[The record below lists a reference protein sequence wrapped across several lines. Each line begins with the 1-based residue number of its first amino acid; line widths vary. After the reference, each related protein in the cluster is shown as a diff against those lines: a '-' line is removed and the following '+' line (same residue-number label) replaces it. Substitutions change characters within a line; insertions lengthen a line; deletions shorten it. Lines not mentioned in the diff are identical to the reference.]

1 MILEDTIK
9 KASSLLKYH
18 NIPSYE
24 LDAQLI
30 LSDILGVTK
39 EFLIVNNQIKI
50 NKKIR
55 QKYDYA
61 IKRRINKEPVAY
73 IVGKKEFWSQNFLVN
88 HSTLVPRPE
97 TELLIYKIISFFKN
111 KKINILDIGTG
122 SGCILLS
129 VLKELTYSQ
138 GVGIDISPKAIQI
151 AKMNS
156 KRLNLS
162 HRSKFKV
169 FGLNNFC
176 IGKYELIVS
185 NPPYIPLKE
194 IKNLSI
200 DLINY
205 EPLIAL
211 NGGLDGLDLIKKII
225 YKSKYLLKRNGLL
238 ALEIGYG
245 QYRKISSILRR
256 QKFREIAKEYDNSS
270 NVRCIISTK
279 M

>member
-111 KKINILDIGTG
+111 K
-122 SGCILLS
+122 
-129 VLKELTYSQ
+129 
-138 GVGIDISPKAIQI
+138 
-151 AKMNS
+151 
-156 KRLNLS
+156 
-162 HRSKFKV
+162 
-169 FGLNNFC
+169 
-176 IGKYELIVS
+176 
-185 NPPYIPLKE
+185 
-194 IKNLSI
+194 
-200 DLINY
+200 
-205 EPLIAL
+205 
-211 NGGLDGLDLIKKII
+211 
-225 YKSKYLLKRNGLL
+225 
-238 ALEIGYG
+238 
-245 QYRKISSILRR
+245 
-256 QKFREIAKEYDNSS
+256 
-270 NVRCIISTK
+270 
-279 M
+279 